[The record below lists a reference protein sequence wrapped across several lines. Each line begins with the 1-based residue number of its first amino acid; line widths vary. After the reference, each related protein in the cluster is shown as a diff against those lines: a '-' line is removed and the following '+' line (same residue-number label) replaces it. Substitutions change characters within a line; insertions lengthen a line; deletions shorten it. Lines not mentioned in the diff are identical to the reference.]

1 MIGLFFRR
9 NIKMK
14 RLFNL
19 FLLILTVA
27 QLNGQMLTDLNYHY
41 QSIDSKD
48 IKNLDFRFESMSFF
62 HNTEYMGDIVDGYT
76 WTGAWARPKLSYT
89 FSEKLKLDVGGHF
102 LRYHSRDDFTVVRP
116 WFSAE
121 YQMFPKMKAVFGNLN
136 LNQNQGLVK
145 QLWEPER
152 IMTDAPREGIQ
163 FLYNSKYFDMQ
174 NWMSW
179 EQFILPGD
187 PYQEHFTFGLSG
199 SAKLYSNSTTTVK
212 VPLQLL
218 VYHQGGEIDSSPL
231 GVVTHYNYTTGLET
245 QFTVGDGFFKTMDLN
260 LHWVGYQCPDG
271 PAPYGYDNGHGYS
284 VTLGGDTRI
293 GKFSFDYW
301 NAYQFIAP
309 YGKRI
314 YMSISNRD
322 IALSQSDRSQVAFNY
337 MMKQHILKDIEFAFQ
352 GEALYDFLTTKFSF
366 AFGYYLIINQ
376 DFLLKRLN

>member
-1 MIGLFFRR
+1 
-9 NIKMK
+9 MK
-14 RLFNL
+14 KLL
-19 FLLILTVA
+19 FLFCLILSVA
-27 QLNGQMLTDLNYHY
+27 QLEAQTLTDLNYHY
-41 QSIDSKD
+41 KE
-48 IKNLDFRFESMSFF
+48 LDTTEVKTLNFRIESMSFF

-76 WTGAWARPKLSYT
+76 WTGAWLRPKLSYT
-89 FSEKLKLDVGGHF
+89 FSDKLKLDVGGHF
-102 LRYHSRDDFTVVRP
+102 LRYHSRDDFTIVRP

-121 YQMFPKMKAVFGNLN
+121 YQMFDKMKVVFGNLN
-136 LNQNQGLVK
+136 ENRNHGLVK

-152 IMTDAPREGIQ
+152 MMTDAPREGVQ
-163 FLYNSKYFDMQ
+163 FLYQSKFVELQ

-199 SAKLYSNSTTTVK
+199 RAQIYSNSVSTVK

-231 GVVTHYNYTTGLET
+231 GVVTHYNYATGLET
-245 QFTVGDGFFKTMDLN
+245 NFKVGDHFLKDIDLN
-260 LHWVGYQCPDG
+260 MHWVGYQCPDG
-271 PAPYGYDNGHGYS
+271 PAPYGYDNGYGYS
-284 VTLGGDTRI
+284 ITVAGDTRL

-314 YMSISNRD
+314 YMSISHRD
-322 IALSQSDRSQVAFNY
+322 IALSQQNRSQAAFNY
-337 MMKQHILKDIEFAFQ
+337 MMKQRVLKDIEFAFQ

-366 AFGYYLIINQ
+366 AFGYYLVINQ
-376 DFLLKRLN
+376 DFLLKNFRNQR

>member
-1 MIGLFFRR
+1 MVKTNYRL
-9 NIKMK
+9 MK
-14 RLFNL
+14 K
-19 FLLILTVA
+19 FLLIFCLILTVTQLDA
-27 QLNGQMLTDLNYHY
+27 QTLNDLNHHY
-41 QSIDSKD
+41 KDLDSSEVKTL
-48 IKNLDFRFESMSFF
+48 NFRIESMSFF

-76 WTGAWARPKLSYT
+76 WTGAWLRPKLSYT
-89 FSEKLKLDVGGHF
+89 FSDKLKLDVGGHF

-116 WFSAE
+116 WFSAQ
-121 YQMFPKMKAVFGNLN
+121 YQMFPKMKVVFGNLN
-136 LNQNQGLVK
+136 LNNNQGLVK

-152 IMTDAPREGIQ
+152 IMTDAPREGVQ
-163 FLYNSKYFDMQ
+163 FLYQSKYLEVQ

-199 SAKLYSNSTTTVK
+199 RGQLFSNSATTIH

-231 GVVTHYNYTTGLET
+231 GVVTHYNYATGLET
-245 QFTVGDGFFKTMDLN
+245 NFKIGDGFLKNIDLN

-284 VTLGGDTRI
+284 VTLAGETRF
-293 GKFSFDYW
+293 GKFALDYW

-322 IALSQSDRSQVAFNY
+322 IKLSQADRSQVAFNY
-337 MMKQHILKDIEFAFQ
+337 LMKQRILKDIEFAFQ
-352 GEALYDFLTTKFSF
+352 GEALYDFLTSKFSF
-366 AFGYYLIINQ
+366 AFGYYLVIKQ
-376 DFLLKRLN
+376 DFLLKKF

>member
-1 MIGLFFRR
+1 
-9 NIKMK
+9 MK
-14 RLFNL
+14 KIISIL
-19 FLLILTVA
+19 FLILSVA
-27 QLNGQMLTDLNYHY
+27 QLNGQTLTDLNHFYK
-41 QSIDSKD
+41 SLDSADVKT
-48 IKNLDFRFESMSFF
+48 LDFRFESMSFF
-62 HNTEYMGDIVDGYT
+62 HNTEWMGDIVDGYT
-76 WTGAWARPKLSYT
+76 WTGAWVRPKLSYA
-89 FSEKLKLDVGGHF
+89 FSEKLKVDVGGHF
-102 LRYHSRDDFTVVRP
+102 LRYHSRNDFTIVRP

-152 IMTDAPREGIQ
+152 MMTDAPREGVQ
-163 FLYNSKYFDMQ
+163 FLYDSKFFEMQ

-199 SAKLYSNSTTTVK
+199 RVQPYSNSMATVK
-212 VPLQLL
+212 IPIQLL

-231 GVVTHYNYTTGLET
+231 GVVTHYNYATGLET
-245 QFTVGDGFFKTMDLN
+245 NLKVGDQFLKNVDLN
-260 LHWVGYQCPDG
+260 FHFVGYECPDG

-284 VTLGGDTRI
+284 VTLAGDTRF

-301 NAYQFIAP
+301 NAYQYIAP

-314 YMSISNRD
+314 YMSISDRD
-322 IALSQSDRSQVAFNY
+322 INLSQTNRSQVAFNY

-352 GEALYDFLTTKFSF
+352 GEALYDLLTTKFSF
-366 AFGYYLIINQ
+366 AFGYYLVINQ
-376 DFLLKRLN
+376 DFLVKRF

>member
-1 MIGLFFRR
+1 MQKILS
-9 NIKMK
+9 I
-14 RLFNL
+14 
-19 FLLILTVA
+19 FLLILAVT
-27 QLNGQMLTDLNYHY
+27 QLNGQTLTDLNYHY
-41 QSIDSKD
+41 KD
-48 IKNLDFRFESMSFF
+48 LDTTEIKTLNFRIESMSFF

-76 WTGAWARPKLSYT
+76 WTGAWLRPKLSYT
-89 FSEKLKLDVGGHF
+89 FSDKLKLDVGGHF
-102 LRYHSRDDFTVVRP
+102 LRYHSRDDFTIVRP

-121 YQMFPKMKAVFGNLN
+121 YQMFDKMKVVFGNLN
-136 LNQNQGLVK
+136 ENRNHGLVK

-152 IMTDAPREGIQ
+152 MMTDAPREGVQ
-163 FLYNSKYFDMQ
+163 FLYQSKFVELQ

-199 SAKLYSNSTTTVK
+199 RAQIYSNSVSSVK

-231 GVVTHYNYTTGLET
+231 PVVTHYNYATGLET
-245 QFTVGDGFFKTMDLN
+245 SFKVGDQFLKNIDLN
-260 LHWVGYQCPDG
+260 MHWVGYQCPDG
-271 PAPYGYDNGHGYS
+271 PAPYGYDNGYGYS
-284 VTLGGDTRI
+284 ITLAGDTRL

-314 YMSISNRD
+314 YMSISHRD
-322 IALSQSDRSQVAFNY
+322 IALSQQNRSQAAFNY
-337 MMKQHILKDIEFAFQ
+337 MMKQRVLKDIEFAFQ

-366 AFGYYLIINQ
+366 AFGYYLVINQ
-376 DFLLKRLN
+376 DFLLKNFRNQR

>member
-1 MIGLFFRR
+1 MKKASYILF
-9 NIKMK
+9 
-14 RLFNL
+14 
-19 FLLILTVA
+19 LILTVTELRA
-27 QLNGQMLTDLNYHY
+27 QSLSDLNHFYKT
-41 QSIDSKD
+41 INPTEAKT
-48 IKNLDFRFESMSFF
+48 LDFRFESMSFF
-62 HNTEYMGDIVDGYT
+62 IDTEYMGDIVDGYT
-76 WTGAWARPKLSYT
+76 WTGAWVRPKLSYT
-89 FSEKLKLDVGGHF
+89 FSDKLKLDVGGHF
-102 LRYHSRDDFTVVRP
+102 LRYHSRDEFTIVRP

-121 YQMFPKMKAVFGNLN
+121 YQMFDKMKVVFGNLN
-136 LNQNQGLVK
+136 ENYNHGLVK

-152 IMTDAPREGIQ
+152 VMTDAPREGIQ
-163 FLYNSKYFDMQ
+163 FLYNSKSFEMQ

-199 SAKLYSNSTTTVK
+199 LARLYSNSVTTVK
-212 VPLQLL
+212 IPLQLL
-218 VYHQGGEIDSSPL
+218 IYHQGGEIDSSPL
-231 GVVTHYNYTTGLET
+231 GVVTHYNYATGLET
-245 QFTVGDGFFKTMDLN
+245 NFKVGEGFLKNIDLN

-271 PAPYGYDNGHGYS
+271 PSPYGYDNGHGYS
-284 VTLGGDTRI
+284 VTLAGDTRF

-322 IALSQSDRSQVAFNY
+322 ITLSQTDRSQAAFNY
-337 MMKQHILKDIEFAFQ
+337 MMKQPILKDIEFAFQ

-376 DFLLKRLN
+376 DFLLKQFK